1 MRQTKRSR
9 DLEERANALD
19 VLWYG
24 WDDEVK
30 KWRLCGFLGRTL
42 NDVEAFLDQQER
54 SAQPVPVSAETPEAC
69 KHGTDEYVAAVGD
82 RVIVDANGRFCVHGI
97 VTGFDSSYGK
107 PDAYVVVMAEKVF
120 RDGMRCPEYEGRC
133 WYPMQNGVPTPW
145 GPSRSLT
152 KA

>member
-1 MRQTKRSR
+1 MRSSKRAR

-19 VLWYG
+19 VLWHG

-42 NDVEAFLDQQER
+42 NDVEAFLDRQESGAR
-54 SAQPVPVSAETPEAC
+54 VAPVSA
-69 KHGTDEYVAAVGD
+69 DEPGPSGHAADLYVAAVGD
-82 RVIVDANGRFCVHGI
+82 RVIVDANERFVVHGI
-97 VTGFDSSYGK
+97 VTGFESSHGK
-107 PDAYVVVMAEKVF
+107 PDAYVVVVAEKVF
-120 RDGMRCPEYEGRC
+120 RDGMRCPEYEGRS
-133 WYPMQNGVPTPW
+133 WYPTQNGIPTPW